1 MRDETAQTEQLVR
14 QRRFRLVFLAC
25 ALAAIALLS
34 RVPFVTHVLWQWD
47 SVLYARALEEGFHVD
62 YILRDARPHP
72 PGYLFYVALAAL
84 FRLLLQDSN
93 ASLVAVSLLGTALSV
108 AGVFLLAQR
117 FAGLGAATVAA
128 AGFAFSPLVW
138 LYGEVAYPYT
148 MLGFLA
154 VALGALF
161 LEARRRTPVARVA
174 ASLLFGLAAG
184 FRQDVLLLFAPLWLW
199 MVWRDAWRIK
209 LASALAVAV
218 ACLAWFVPSAMLSD
232 GIGDYVTSLLRQS
245 AGVGSAYSVPQHGL
259 PALSYNLRFTL
270 YGLAWGLFAFGVLLT
285 GLAVAPLAWWLRHGQ
300 WRVRVHD
307 ENVFFVLWI
316 VPPLAF
322 YVAVHIGE
330 WGYLL
335 SVLPGLYVL
344 VGALLLPLVRQL
356 RGGAR
361 RWSRIV
367 AAGLV
372 AAGALVFLY
381 VPDARFSADA
391 ARDHDV
397 AIAAKVAYVRANFP
411 AESTI
416 ILAREDYLHV
426 RYYLGEYRTWY
437 YDPDPYVVGKA
448 KTHKKTP
455 QEATTVVLFSKGLQP
470 MRPQELRYAEVAPDV
485 TLAYFV
491 VEPGTVLE
499 FSGTRFGVREPPGR

>member
-1 MRDETAQTEQLVR
+1 MT
-14 QRRFRLVFLAC
+14 QRRLVVLAAGLA
-25 ALAAIALLS
+25 ALAILS
-34 RVPFVTHVLWQWD
+34 RVPFATHVLWQWD

-62 YILRDARPHP
+62 YVLANARPHP
-72 PGYLFYVALAAL
+72 PGYLFYVTLASL
-84 FRLLLQDSN
+84 FRLLLSDSN
-93 ASLVAVSLLGTALSV
+93 ASLVAVSMLGTGLSV
-108 AGVFLLAQR
+108 AGVFLLTHR
-117 FAGLGAATVAA
+117 FAGLGAATLAA
-128 AGFAFSPLVW
+128 TGYAFSPLVW

-161 LEARRRTPVARVA
+161 LDARRRSPTARIVASA
-174 ASLLFGLAAG
+174 LFGLAAG

-199 MVWRDAWRIK
+199 MVWRDGWRSRI
-209 LASALAVAV
+209 ASALAVGL
-218 ACLAWFVPSAMLSD
+218 ACLAWFVPSALLSD
-232 GIGDYVTSLLRQS
+232 GVGDYVTSLVRQS
-245 AGVGSAYSVPQHGL
+245 AGVGSAYSAAQNGL

-270 YGLAWGLFAFGVLLT
+270 YGLAWGLFAFGVLLA
-285 GLAVAPLAWWLRHGQ
+285 GLALAPLARWLRPR
-300 WRVRVHD
+300 WRLRLHD
-307 ENVFFVLWI
+307 EGTFFVVWI
-316 VPPLAF
+316 VPPLLF

-335 SVLPGLYVL
+335 SVLPALYVL
-344 VGALLLPLVRQL
+344 VGALLPPLVRQL
-356 RGGAR
+356 NGAAR
-361 RWSRIV
+361 RWSRVV

-391 ARDHDV
+391 LRDHDN
-397 AIAAKVAYVRANFP
+397 AIGGKVEYIRANFP

-437 YDPDPYVVGKA
+437 YDSDPYVAQA
-448 KTHKKTP
+448 KLHRKMP
-455 QEATTVVLFSKGLQP
+455 RQAMTVVLFSKGLQP
-470 MRPQELRYAEVAPDV
+470 MQPQELRYAEVAPDV

-499 FSGTRFGVREPPGR
+499 FSGTRFGVRELPGR